1 MALKGPAAKMMTELK
16 MPSTALAVA
25 RFYEQTYP
33 GLVDGFV
40 LDEADA
46 ASADAVSALGMRPL
60 VTQTVM
66 KNLADKQALAEAVL
80 LFSDELAG

>member
-1 MALKGPAAKMMTELK
+1 
-16 MPSTALAVA
+16 
-25 RFYEQTYP
+25 
-33 GLVDGFV
+33 
-40 LDEADA
+40 
-46 ASADAVSALGMRPL
+46 MRPL